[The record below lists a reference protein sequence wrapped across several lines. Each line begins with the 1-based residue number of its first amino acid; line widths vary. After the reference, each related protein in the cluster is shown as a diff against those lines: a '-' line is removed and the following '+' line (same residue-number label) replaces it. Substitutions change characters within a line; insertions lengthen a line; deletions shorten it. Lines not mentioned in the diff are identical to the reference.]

1 VEELSSAAVSPR
13 IGYYQVLWFRYAFKH
28 GCLSNMCTWSLWR
41 ISPQERMKPKH
52 QEQMSKRAPDDEHLF
67 LRRKMSERQ
76 SHE

>member
-1 VEELSSAAVSPR
+1 MEELSSAAVSPR

-41 ISPQERMKPKH
+41 SPQERMKPKH